1 MKHIKMT
8 IALILALAIAFVMPL
23 QSMAAGSKYVSE
35 IYVAYGNST
44 DAARNTLLDKGF
56 TPVEGNL
63 NDGGNT
69 FVMMGYRTTDNI
81 RDAVT
86 DLAVMN
92 MRGDYSVEDYKTLLR
107 TQKTQVAEFLNE
119 FMTVIKEY
127 RANYKAGKTKAV
139 YVHDILNY
147 YTEDDT
153 NMKMG
158 DLLNSETLQDRVG
171 IMESIEAKN
180 PDNLPDLVTILFQG
194 NAPVIKSIEVL
205 LSMAA
210 DTADNTWLDRFAET
224 DYDTLLDKVED
235 ERPEL
240 NTETQRIQYL
250 DNVYADDALMLG
262 MEAAM
267 LRGRLNDYADAGL
280 DVETATAEDIRN
292 TFGDIE
298 NDMNAMLDYQTW
310 LSVGTLYEGLN
321 KYEGGNFAKGEL
333 LDFFLEDND
342 PEDTEIFI
350 PMAAALS
357 DGQRYG
363 LPFVDLEGLLRYA
376 FSTEEGW
383 KQYVDQSK
391 VGFDGL
397 KSVSVYQ
404 NIDRDIYKDDGSVAL
419 TDAAQRA
426 NNIAAGT
433 TGSREAQ
440 MDTLSMITVIGW
452 VATFGGT
459 LATVISTAIS
469 GSLYKEFAFD
479 KTSGVWVET
488 LEKVILDDNTY
499 AEFIKEYSANFGTA
513 RVPEIAAQVNRI
525 RFALK
530 ISHIFQTVTLF
541 LAVATTFITIIDLC
555 RNENIKQLPIPKY
568 MVDNYTDADGGS
580 YALNYKAVECNRE
593 EYFGEDYTKQKGSCA
608 DLMADEGKQWLVLYA
623 TKNSKA
629 GKPLTPDFVV
639 QETSQAPGS
648 FEGSVHFI
656 GEKGAVNVISAA
668 FKNYST
674 FSQTWQGITGDYT
687 TYVFYKRSNDVKT
700 FDEAAGNMTASSM
713 TGGRAALFGV
723 GGLALGAVLG
733 AVMTSLVKR
742 KKIAETGE

>member
-1 MKHIKMT
+1 
-8 IALILALAIAFVMPL
+8 
-23 QSMAAGSKYVSE
+23 
-35 IYVAYGNST
+35 
-44 DAARNTLLDKGF
+44 
-56 TPVEGNL
+56 
-63 NDGGNT
+63 
-69 FVMMGYRTTDNI
+69 
-81 RDAVT
+81 
-86 DLAVMN
+86 
-92 MRGDYSVEDYKTLLR
+92 
-107 TQKTQVAEFLNE
+107 
-119 FMTVIKEY
+119 
-127 RANYKAGKTKAV
+127 
-139 YVHDILNY
+139 
-147 YTEDDT
+147 
-153 NMKMG
+153 
-158 DLLNSETLQDRVG
+158 
-171 IMESIEAKN
+171 
-180 PDNLPDLVTILFQG
+180 
-194 NAPVIKSIEVL
+194 
-205 LSMAA
+205 
-210 DTADNTWLDRFAET
+210 
-224 DYDTLLDKVED
+224 
-235 ERPEL
+235 
-240 NTETQRIQYL
+240 
-250 DNVYADDALMLG
+250 
-262 MEAAM
+262 
-267 LRGRLNDYADAGL
+267 DYADAGL

-397 KSVSVYQ
+397 RSVSVYQ

-419 TDAAQRA
+419 TGAAQRA

-440 MDTLSMITVIGW
+440 MDTLSTITVIGW

-469 GSLYKEFAFD
+469 DSLYKDFAFD
-479 KTSGVWVET
+479 KISGVWVET

-530 ISHIFQTVTLF
+530 LSHIFQTVTLF

-568 MVDNYTDADGGS
+568 LVDNYTDADGGS

-593 EYFGEDYTKQKGSCA
+593 EYFGADYTKQKGSCA

-629 GKPLTPDFVV
+629 GRPLTPDFVV

-648 FEGSVHFI
+648 FEGNVHFI

-674 FSQTWQGITGDYT
+674 FSQTWQGIAGDYT
-687 TYVFYKRSNDVKT
+687 MYVFYKISDDVKT
-700 FDEAAGNMTASSM
+700 YDEAAGNMTATAMSR
-713 TGGRAALFGV
+713 GKLAIFGF
-723 GGLALGAVLG
+723 GGLALGAALG
-733 AVMTSLVKR
+733 VAVTSLA
-742 KKIAETGE
+742 KKKKKAEA